1 MRVIG
6 GKAKGH
12 PLKSPEGINVRPT
25 TDRVKEAVF
34 SSIQRYLT
42 DAIVLDLFAGA
53 GTLGIEALSRYAKKT
68 YFVDNSLKQI
78 DLIRENLNKTKLLD
92 EAVLICSDINE
103 AIDRFARQGITFDLI
118 FMDPPYNKGF
128 VLDTLEIL
136 SHTKILTPEGLIVVE
151 YSLKE
156 MPPSEVGNLQLTSQ
170 KKYGSTG
177 VAYFKRREE

>member
-12 PLKSPEGINVRPT
+12 RLKSPDGVNVRPT

-34 SSIQRYLT
+34 NSIQRYTT

-53 GTLGIEALSRYAKKT
+53 GTLGIEALSRYAQKA
-68 YFVDNSLKQI
+68 YFVDISTKQI
-78 DLIRENLNKTKLLD
+78 DLIRENLVKTRLLD
-92 EAVLICSDINE
+92 DAVLKCSDINE
-103 AIDRFARQGITFDLI
+103 AIDIFSNQGMTFDLI
-118 FMDPPYNKGF
+118 FMDPPYDKGF
-128 VLDTLEIL
+128 IQDTLERL
-136 SHTKILTPEGLIVVE
+136 SHSKLLTAEGLIIVE

-156 MPPSEVGNLQLTSQ
+156 VPPLEVGSLQRTSL